1 MQVWK
6 RKAEKYL
13 VDSGLAYTI
22 VRGGRQG
29 PCPGCAAACAAPGS
43 LRTPARPAA
52 YLLGAD
58 VSLVQV
64 MHSACACPAR
74 HPACRPPPQVHPGG
88 LIDEEGGKRQ
98 LIIDVDD
105 KLISEG
111 ALLSWPCYAAQP
123 TLRADAKPAP

>member
-52 YLLGAD
+52 YLLG
-58 VSLVQV
+58 
-64 MHSACACPAR
+64 ACPAR